1 MPTLPKLPYTDNG
14 TKTSVTAFT
23 GITKTGDG
31 ALYDGLN
38 MCSDYYPNIATR
50 KGFAKVALLKG
61 TASYTPGFDV
71 KAAAMLADGSG
82 IVYIGEQKIARHD
95 LATCTVTET
104 TLDKSITVEPHSVVS
119 FVRTWSVSLPNV
131 KDVVDGQQVRI
142 TPLRYD
148 YRFYITLIMSAKLA
162 FIYSVKETIALDG
175 TVTDTKTE
183 DYTVEMGE
191 AVVKQS
197 TGFYTD
203 YSLSTWFGT
212 TGASYAAPDPVTAP
226 DPNVN
231 RANPPTYLDPAKESV
246 VSAAQISEDE
256 LFDLL
261 APGLYYKIRKQ
272 TGTSANSSDVT
283 GTGLALEVFKNGE
296 LTLKYPAELGK
307 SFNGAV
313 FWDND
318 PNNPTGFKANTKP
331 TLETT
336 PTQAYFYAPEAGVY
350 TISWGDAPDGIRGAF
365 ISGNRMWVYDEH
377 SIYASWLGQYE
388 LFTVDGTDNGGWSVT
403 LPGTKLIT
411 GGIEYG
417 GRPVFFT
424 EDSIITVYG
433 GYPSAFSTRMDD
445 AWGVEYGSE
454 QSLQLC
460 AGSLYYLSKA
470 GVMRY
475 SGNVPVC
482 ISNDLT
488 RYQLN
493 NGRAGADGRHY
504 YLYAENLA
512 RDGDSVTTE
521 AYIYVW
527 DVIRQSWHKWQY
539 TGACG
544 WNDSISAGGTLISNP
559 IFTYVKYEPEDVSH
573 VLFVN
578 GTDKGVYAVPSYDRQ
593 KLIPG
598 AIIRDGYFGYNDS
611 RRWDIR
617 LGRFYM
623 NTTNMKILKGVHLR
637 ARLLSQP
644 RCKPDGGQDRAAR
657 FYVRICYD
665 DANAALD
672 EYPIDVK
679 TGFEE
684 IHTEN
689 QPQSDAVAGEIYAE
703 RNIYI
708 PIQNRRYESF
718 WLDISGRE
726 RWEISGLAFEYEASG
741 RT

>member
-1 MPTLPKLPYTDNG
+1 MPTLPKLPYTDDGKRINI
-14 TKTSVTAFT
+14 TSWT
-23 GITKTGDG
+23 GLKKSGDG
-31 ALYDGLN
+31 AMYDGLN

-50 KGFAKVALLKG
+50 LGFAKVGLRSTLDFA
-61 TASYTPGFDV
+61 V
-71 KAAAMLADGSG
+71 KAVTTLADGSG
-82 IVYIGEQKIARHD
+82 IVYIGERKAAIHDISTGTIEKTTFPKTITVEPTSVVTFIRTATMESSLRYIRYEYKYYITLIASAKAVFVKEVRTTVNTTNGETSEETLNYAKLLGD
-95 LATCTVTET
+95 EKVYSIASPRDEWQSLSTVLGNVDVTATELGPPLTPITVHSRPIYPSSGQTVLSASDDAFGDMLVPGLYMTIKKTDNSTGEKTTTTGLVADAFFINEGNPAQSPTYLTVTET
-104 TLDKSITVEPHSVVS
+104 SGGVTE
-119 FVRTWSVSLPNV
+119 
-131 KDVVDGQQVRI
+131 
-142 TPLRYD
+142 
-148 YRFYITLIMSAKLA
+148 
-162 FIYSVKETIALDG
+162 ET
-175 TVTDTKTE
+175 
-183 DYTVEMGE
+183 
-191 AVVKQS
+191 S
-197 TGFYTD
+197 
-203 YSLSTWFGT
+203 
-212 TGASYAAPDPVTAP
+212 
-226 DPNVN
+226 
-231 RANPPTYLDPAKESV
+231 
-246 VSAAQISEDE
+246 
-256 LFDLL
+256 
-261 APGLYYKIRKQ
+261 
-272 TGTSANSSDVT
+272 
-283 GTGLALEVFKNGE
+283 
-296 LTLKYPAELGK
+296 
-307 SFNGAV
+307 
-313 FWDND
+313 
-318 PNNPTGFKANTKP
+318 
-331 TLETT
+331 
-336 PTQAYFYAPEAGVY
+336 QAYHSAVLLNNAAFELDSVEQEWYSPYKYFPSSPSPYVDVDHHGAEYA
-350 TISWGDAPDGIRGAF
+350 ISYDIPDGIRGAF

-377 SIYASWLGQYE
+377 SIYASALGQYE
-388 LFTVDGTDNGGWSVT
+388 IFTVDGTDNGGWSVT

-411 GGIEYG
+411 SGIEYG

-433 GYPSAFSTRMDD
+433 GYPSAFSTRTDE

-512 RDGDSVTTE
+512 RDNGNVTTE

-623 NTTNMKILKGVHLR
+623 YTVKKKLLKAVHIR

-644 RCKPDGGQDRAAR
+644 RCKPDGGQDRAGR
-657 FYVRICYD
+657 FLVRICYD

-672 EYPIDVK
+672 EYPIENK
-679 TGFEE
+679 AGFEE
-684 IHTEN
+684 IHVEN

-703 RNIYI
+703 RSIYI
-708 PIQNRRYESF
+708 PVIPRRCESF

-726 RWEISGLAFEYEASG
+726 RWEFTAITFEYEVSSE
-741 RT
+741 R

>member
-23 GITKTGDG
+23 GITKIGDG

-50 KGFAKVALLKG
+50 KGFAKVDVKRNG
-61 TASYTPGFDV
+61 WSYKPSWDV
-71 KAAAMLADGSG
+71 KATTMFADGSG
-82 IVYIGEQKIARHD
+82 LLYVGESRAAIHNLEDA
-95 LATCTVTET
+95 
-104 TLDKSITVEPHSVVS
+104 SIEEIQFGKTMTVEPQSLVS
-119 FVRTWSVSLPNV
+119 FIRTRTIKPTKKAAVNV
-131 KDVVDGQQVRI
+131 EKYEY
-142 TPLRYD
+142 T
-148 YRFYITLIMSAKLA
+148 FYITLVMSAKYA
-162 FIYSVKETIALDG
+162 IVYYKRVTTYTDDTPEK
-175 TVTDTKTE
+175 TDTAV
-183 DYTVEMGE
+183 YSAEMAE
-191 AVVKQS
+191 TRWTSAEHPEE
-197 TGFYTD
+197 YA
-203 YSLSTWFGT
+203 LSTWFGT
-212 TGASYAAPDPVTAP
+212 KGATHELHEGPFPHVNDSEPPVF
-226 DPNVN
+226 
-231 RANPPTYLDPAKESV
+231 LDVDTQSV
-246 VSAAQISEDE
+246 VSSVSD
-256 LFDLL
+256 DLL
-261 APGLYYKIRKQ
+261 SLVIPGLYYKIRRAGDTTTES
-272 TGTSANSSDVT
+272 TGIAVDTFESHTATNYKIKLMYIEDQ
-283 GTGLALEVFKNGE
+283 GE
-296 LTLKYPAELGK
+296 ATYL
-307 SFNGAV
+307 NGAV
-313 FWDND
+313 FIND
-318 PNNPTGFKANTKP
+318 DKNNPVGFVPNSQITYDPSVVAYYKP
-331 TLETT
+331 ENV
-336 PTQAYFYAPEAGVY
+336 QY

-377 SIYASWLGQYE
+377 SIYASALGQYE
-388 LFTVDGTDNGGWSVT
+388 IFTVDGTDNGGWSVT

-512 RDGDSVTTE
+512 RDNGSVTAE
-521 AYIYVW
+521 AFIYVW
-527 DVIRQSWHKWQY
+527 DVIRQAWHKWQY

-623 NTTNMKILKGVHLR
+623 NSTNMKILKGVHLR

-718 WLDISGRE
+718 WLDLSGRE
-726 RWEISGLAFEYEASG
+726 RWEFSGLAFEYEASG

>member
-1 MPTLPKLPYTDNG
+1 MLSAPDDDFGAMLVPGLYMTIKKTDNSTG
-14 TKTSVTAFT
+14 EKTTTA
-23 GITKTGDG
+23 
-31 ALYDGLN
+31 GL
-38 MCSDYYPNIATR
+38 
-50 KGFAKVALLKG
+50 VADAFFIDEDDPAQSPTYL
-61 TASYTPGFDV
+61 
-71 KAAAMLADGSG
+71 
-82 IVYIGEQKIARHD
+82 
-95 LATCTVTET
+95 TVTET
-104 TLDKSITVEPHSVVS
+104 SGGVTE
-119 FVRTWSVSLPNV
+119 
-131 KDVVDGQQVRI
+131 
-142 TPLRYD
+142 
-148 YRFYITLIMSAKLA
+148 
-162 FIYSVKETIALDG
+162 ET
-175 TVTDTKTE
+175 
-183 DYTVEMGE
+183 
-191 AVVKQS
+191 S
-197 TGFYTD
+197 
-203 YSLSTWFGT
+203 
-212 TGASYAAPDPVTAP
+212 
-226 DPNVN
+226 
-231 RANPPTYLDPAKESV
+231 
-246 VSAAQISEDE
+246 
-256 LFDLL
+256 
-261 APGLYYKIRKQ
+261 
-272 TGTSANSSDVT
+272 
-283 GTGLALEVFKNGE
+283 
-296 LTLKYPAELGK
+296 
-307 SFNGAV
+307 
-313 FWDND
+313 
-318 PNNPTGFKANTKP
+318 
-331 TLETT
+331 
-336 PTQAYFYAPEAGVY
+336 QAYHSAVLLNNAAFELDSVEREWYSPYKYFPSSPSPYVDVDHHGAEYA
-350 TISWGDAPDGIRGAF
+350 ISYDIPDGIRGAF

-377 SIYASWLGQYE
+377 SIYASALGQFE

-521 AYIYVW
+521 AFIYVW

-544 WNDSISAGGTLISNP
+544 WNDSISAGETLITSP

-689 QPQSDAVAGEIYAE
+689 QPQDSSVAGEIYAE

-726 RWEISGLAFEYEASG
+726 RWEFSGLAFEYEASG

>member
-23 GITKTGDG
+23 GITKIGDG

-50 KGFAKVALLKG
+50 KGFAKVGLESGLDFDCKAV
-61 TASYTPGFDV
+61 TP
-71 KAAAMLADGSG
+71 LADGSG
-82 IVYIGEQKIARHD
+82 LLFIGASKAKLLVYSTGTVEQVNYGTTINNIAPTSVVCFKRQYEMSPTWGRTHTYKYTFSIVFIASAKFAIVWKTVEHD
-95 LATCTVTET
+95 GET
-104 TLDKSITVEPHSVVS
+104 TNDLVCGV
-119 FVRTWSVSLPNV
+119 
-131 KDVVDGQQVRI
+131 
-142 TPLRYD
+142 
-148 YRFYITLIMSAKLA
+148 
-162 FIYSVKETIALDG
+162 LDG
-175 TVTDTKTE
+175 KDKFTV
-183 DYTVEMGE
+183 GNPSSSF
-191 AVVKQS
+191 AL
-197 TGFYTD
+197 
-203 YSLSTWFGT
+203 LSTWFGQGNGDWSLDHGEPGRAVPT
-212 TGASYAAPDPVTAP
+212 
-226 DPNVN
+226 VN
-231 RANPPTYLDPAKESV
+231 AANPPIYLTGEQSV
-246 VSAAQISEDE
+246 ISSSDQS
-256 LFDLL
+256 LTKRGI
-261 APGLYYKIRKQ
+261 PGLYL
-272 TGTSANSSDVT
+272 TVN
-283 GTGLALEVFKNGE
+283 KNGE
-296 LTLKYPAELGK
+296 VNNGLVLEKFRANGDVHLHLRYPNESTVDVDYESIVFA
-307 SFNGAV
+307 NGAG
-313 FWDND
+313 FQ
-318 PNNPTGFKANTKP
+318 PNERNQALEDGFNMYLYYSP
-331 TLETT
+331 PGLTT
-336 PTQAYFYAPEAGVY
+336 VDSHDYKTYSTYY
-350 TISWGDAPDGIRGAF
+350 DIPDDIRGAF

-377 SIYASWLGQYE
+377 SIYASWLGQFE

-433 GYPSAFSTRMDD
+433 GYPSAFSTRIDE

-521 AYIYVW
+521 AFIYVW

-544 WNDSISAGGTLISNP
+544 WNDSISAGGTLIANP

-689 QPQSDAVAGEIYAE
+689 QPQNSAVAGEIYAE

-726 RWEISGLAFEYEASG
+726 RWEFSGLAFEYEASG